1 MKRMYKIKTL
11 NEVSPLY
18 RDFLR
23 ESEYTVSFACADPDA
38 IIVRSADM
46 RDAEIPDSL
55 LAVGRAGV
63 GVNNIPLDEMGKRGV
78 VVFNTPGANA
88 NAVKE
93 LAIAA
98 LLLCSRDII
107 AGVNWCAAL
116 SGDGADITNIVE
128 SGKARF
134 IGPEIKGKT
143 LGVIGL
149 GGVGGMVANAGRAL
163 DMKVLGFD
171 PYLSVEHAW
180 LLSRAIGHVRSR
192 DELLAHSDYISL
204 HIPLLPQT
212 KVMFMSEALKKMKPS
227 ASVINFSRG
236 ELAIDGDIINALDSG
251 ALRRYVT
258 DFPSAKLIGH
268 PRVITIPHLGAS
280 TPESEENCFEM
291 VSRQLDAYL
300 KTGAIINSVNYPDC
314 ELDPTA
320 HCRMTVLHANVPNM
334 VSSIT
339 SLIAG
344 KDINIDNMVN
354 KSRGQFAYTVLELD
368 HFVNGE
374 LTEAISH
381 LETVYRVR
389 MVSGL

>member
-1 MKRMYKIKTL
+1 M
-11 NEVSPLY
+11 
-18 RDFLR
+18 
-23 ESEYTVSFACADPDA
+23 
-38 IIVRSADM
+38 
-46 RDAEIPDSL
+46 
-55 LAVGRAGV
+55 
-63 GVNNIPLDEMGKRGV
+63 
-78 VVFNTPGANA
+78 
-88 NAVKE
+88 
-93 LAIAA
+93 
-98 LLLCSRDII
+98 
-107 AGVNWCAAL
+107 
-116 SGDGADITNIVE
+116 VE

-134 IGPEIKGKT
+134 TGPEIKGKT

-180 LLSRAIGHVRSR
+180 LLSRAIGHVRSQN
-192 DELLAHSDYISL
+192 ELLAHSDYVSL

-212 KVMFMSEALKKMKPS
+212 KGMFNKETIEKMKPS
-227 ASVINFSRG
+227 AALLNFSRG
-236 ELAIDGDIINALDSG
+236 ELAVDGDIIAALDSG

-258 DFPSAKLIGH
+258 DFPGAKLIGH
-268 PRVITIPHLGAS
+268 PRVISIPHLGAS
-280 TPESEENCFEM
+280 TPESEDNCVEM

-300 KTGAIINSVNYPDC
+300 RTGAIINSVNYPDC

-320 HCRMTVLHANVPNM
+320 RCRMTVLHANVPNM

-339 SLIAG
+339 SLIAEKG
-344 KDINIDNMVN
+344 INIDNMVN

-368 HFVNGE
+368 HFTNGG
-374 LTEAISH
+374 LTEAISK